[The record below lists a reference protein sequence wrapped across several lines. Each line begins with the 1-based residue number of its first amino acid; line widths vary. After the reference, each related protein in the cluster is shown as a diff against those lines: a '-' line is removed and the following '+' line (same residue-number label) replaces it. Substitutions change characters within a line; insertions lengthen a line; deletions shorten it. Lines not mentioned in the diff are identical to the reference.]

1 MKSLLLPLAI
11 FSSVVLFSQE
21 IITKDIVS
29 INTKEKNSKT
39 ILFAKKISNNK
50 TSFIL
55 EANNK
60 TSKDYSKCKWV
71 TDISSGELKYF
82 VDELVAL
89 EPGISFESSLF
100 HIIYKKD
107 KIKVKFLDTKCTSEH
122 KTHYFQESCKRTLQF
137 VLSPQQSITLSSSI
151 NKELNNSLVQ
161 K

>member
-11 FSSVVLFSQE
+11 FSSVVLFAQE

-39 ILFAKKISNNK
+39 ILFTKKISNNK

-107 KIKVKFLDTKCTSEH
+107 KIKVKFIDTKCTSEH

-137 VLSPQQSITLSSSI
+137 VLLPQQVLTLNSSI
-151 NKELNNSLVQ
+151 NKELDNKLVQ